1 MSAGNKVGKVVEW
14 SVSSIVGNVAWACV
28 YAFIV
33 WVFNERTG
41 CLAVVSS
48 FASAHGTEFAAWSIS
63 SLLFG
68 ALVGALIRHRVAIRQ
83 LAAKDA
89 EIAELRQRPTPEEI
103 EASQSAQSALDEY
116 DRARREARSAFRS
129 LSARDMEFI
138 IGLYE
143 SGARTVGEPDPII
156 AVLGQQ
162 GIVRKALDS
171 PLVIDLDPKWRARI
185 DAFRDVFDDVYSGKK
200 GCIDR

>member
-1 MSAGNKVGKVVEW
+1 MSEKQWTIAGVV
-14 SVSSIVGNVAWACV
+14 A
-28 YAFIV
+28 
-33 WVFNERTG
+33 
-41 CLAVVSS
+41 AVV
-48 FASAHGTEFAAWSIS
+48 
-63 SLLFG
+63 FG
-68 ALVGALIRHRVAIRQ
+68 APSWWVMFIEHPETAGMMVTTLRVISPVVMFAIGAFTGYKYCSWKSSERRATE

-89 EIAELRQRPTPEEI
+89 EIAELRRRPTPEEI
-103 EASQSAQSALDEY
+103 EAAQSAQSALDEY

-143 SGARTVGEPDPII
+143 SGVRTVGDPDPII
-156 AVLGQQ
+156 AVLGQR